1 MRVFGHL
8 RPFVKVVLNDF
19 KGSKWVKY
27 DPKSLKIVNCARKTK
42 KEWQFQAKKDLSAK
56 LANSNID
63 NSSLLVSTSVE
74 NLLATAFYLEMRRRP
89 KTLKLFGYFLKR
101 YKSSLRPYSLSK
113 SFVLLCKA
121 RTAFASAAFLVF
133 YSLAKALIPN
143 GMC

>member
-1 MRVFGHL
+1 MLSYELFSIAYL
-8 RPFVKVVLNDF
+8 
-19 KGSKWVKY
+19 S
-27 DPKSLKIVNCARKTK
+27 IV
-42 KEWQFQAKKDLSAK
+42 AKKVKFYSDAHVLLCCYVVPTLH
-56 LANSNID
+56 LAA
-63 NSSLLVSTSVE
+63 SVE
-74 NLLATAFYLEMRRRP
+74 NLLATAFYLEMRRP

-121 RTAFASAAFLVF
+121 RTALASAAFLVF